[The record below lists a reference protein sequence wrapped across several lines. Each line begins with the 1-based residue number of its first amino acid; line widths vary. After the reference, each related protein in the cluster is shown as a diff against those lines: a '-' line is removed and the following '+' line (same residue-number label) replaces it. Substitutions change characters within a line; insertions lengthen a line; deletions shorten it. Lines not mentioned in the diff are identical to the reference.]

1 MDMLWFSIRYTT
13 DSFYFYT
20 EVENVL
26 WHEEREIVENIVS
39 LEDGKDQGMLVKMT
53 LGKMTTDILLE
64 TPPFITETPP
74 HASSSPNFLLPD
86 IGSFL
91 KTPPNELKAMLT
103 QLQKTVDIVGASQME
118 TIKILKVL
126 ENNLEVI
133 KQEHQLQQEQLQE
146 LLQHRRQQP
155 QDEQQQ
161 SQDE

>member
-53 LGKMTTDILLE
+53 PGKMTTDILL
-64 TPPFITETPP
+64 ETPP